1 MVKFTSKISVE
12 RMDNMVLEE
21 KKIKNICNF
30 YVSDYHLEIMLLPYI
45 SKKID
50 NEEKVIIITE
60 KDLKDSLKIVI
71 DRINIEEHKKEKI
84 VNLKWNS
91 QKLENI
97 IENTNIILIGSSKF
111 INNKILELKEKK
123 IKNLTIIACYDYNE
137 VKNDIQE
144 IVTKYDEILNTLGLN
159 NI

>member
-60 KDLKDSLKIVI
+60 KDLRDSLKIVI

>member
-1 MVKFTSKISVE
+1 
-12 RMDNMVLEE
+12 MVLEE

-60 KDLKDSLKIVI
+60 KDLRDSLKIVI

-137 VKNDIQE
+137 EKNDIQE
-144 IVTKYDEILNTLGLN
+144 IVTKYDEILNTLGIN

>member
-1 MVKFTSKISVE
+1 
-12 RMDNMVLEE
+12 MVLEE

-60 KDLKDSLKIVI
+60 KDLRDSLKIVI

-84 VNLKWNS
+84 VNLKWNI

-144 IVTKYDEILNTLGLN
+144 IVTKYDEILNTLGIN

>member
-1 MVKFTSKISVE
+1 
-12 RMDNMVLEE
+12 MDNMVLEE

-50 NEEKVIIITE
+50 NEEKVIIIKE
-60 KDLKDSLKIVI
+60 KDLRDSLKIVI

-144 IVTKYDEILNTLGLN
+144 IVTKYDEILNTLGIN